1 MILSKSL
8 SDAGLISET
17 VLQNEKKFE
26 TLAYI
31 ENNLNVDYCTY
42 IESEKYIDKVNRNT
56 KMIITTIEIS
66 SKLNTSNGYGLC
78 ITKDPKFTFFKLHS
92 FLSNYEK
99 YIRKSFQTKIGSNC
113 DISSNAFIS
122 QNNVIIGNNVTI
134 EDFAC
139 VYANVEIGD
148 DCVIRS
154 GVKIGGEGFRF
165 IQLNNDVLSVKHL
178 GGLII
183 KNNCEIQYN
192 SSIDK
197 AIFPRENTVIGN
209 NNKIDNLVQIGHGV
223 KTGDNILFAANST
236 IGGKVI
242 IGDNSWI
249 GLGACISNGLSIGK
263 NSRANMGSV
272 VTKSIPDNSSF
283 SGNFAIKHSKFIK
296 HIKAIDKKY
305 SD

>member
-1 MILSKSL
+1 MILSKIICE
-8 SDAGLISET
+8 AGLISDT
-17 VLQNEKKFE
+17 VIQNEKKFE
-26 TLAYI
+26 TLAII

-42 IESEKYIDKVNRNT
+42 IDSEKYIDRINRNT
-56 KMIITTIEIS
+56 KMIITTLEIS
-66 SKLNTSNGYGLC
+66 NNLIAHKGYGLC
-78 ITKDPKFTFFKLHS
+78 ITKNPKYIFLKLHN
-92 FLSNYEK
+92 FLSDNKK
-99 YIRKSFQTKIGSNC
+99 YMRKSFQTKIGSNC
-113 DISSNAFIS
+113 EISSNAFIS
-122 QNNVIIGNNVTI
+122 QDNVNIGSNVII
-134 EDFAC
+134 EDFAS

-148 DCVIRS
+148 NTIIRS
-154 GVKIGGEGFRF
+154 GAKIGGEGFRF
-165 IQLNNDVLSVKHL
+165 LQFNNGVLSVKHL
-178 GGLII
+178 GGVVI

-192 SSIDK
+192 STIDK
-197 AIFPRENTVIGN
+197 AVYPWDNTIIGSY
-209 NNKIDNLVQIGHGV
+209 NKIDNLVHIGHGV
-223 KTGDNILFAANST
+223 KSGNNVLFAANSL
-236 IGGKVI
+236 IGGKTI